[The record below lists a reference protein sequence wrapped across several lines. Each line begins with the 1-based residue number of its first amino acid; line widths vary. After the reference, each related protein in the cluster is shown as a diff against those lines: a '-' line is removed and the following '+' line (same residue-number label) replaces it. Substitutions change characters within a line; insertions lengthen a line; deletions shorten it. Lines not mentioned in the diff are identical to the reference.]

1 MEHHPYE
8 DMITYSHLCKVAK
21 EMELRKADQCW
32 LGNQGGKGEY
42 AEPNYQ
48 LGWSSKN
55 KVLAFNGKSHAPD
68 KNIVFE
74 SKHLWPDDRHLTL
87 DELKEIMARARGRG
101 HER

>member
-8 DMITYSHLCKVAK
+8 DMITYIHLFAVAT

-48 LGWSSKN
+48 LGWSSVG

-74 SKHLWPDDRHLTL
+74 RSHLWPSDGHLTL
-87 DELKEIMARARGRG
+87 ARIMQHRLADVV
-101 HER
+101 